1 MGRCRPSSFR
11 LYICVVY
18 WNNPLCVDRN
28 LPYET
33 AYKALTTT
41 QETVSWLSWNELP
54 GANIVIK
61 QHSTFHI
68 TSELS
73 MAHLEEAD
81 PPEIIYLSKNDSYP
95 ENRKTEN
102 HWTFQSMLV
111 GFDGFMMFHEL
122 LQPVSPSTI
131 VQDAVYRTDQCRQNS
146 LPLGL
151 VFCRLQRP
159 AKPSWRW
166 VEKRKQYSL
175 HYPKDPCMV
184 DIYLQYPTIYQ

>member
-1 MGRCRPSSFR
+1 
-11 LYICVVY
+11 
-18 WNNPLCVDRN
+18 
-28 LPYET
+28 
-33 AYKALTTT
+33 
-41 QETVSWLSWNELP
+41 
-54 GANIVIK
+54 
-61 QHSTFHI
+61 
-68 TSELS
+68 
-73 MAHLEEAD
+73 MAHLEEAA
-81 PPEIIYLSKNDSYP
+81 PAEIIYLSKNDSYP